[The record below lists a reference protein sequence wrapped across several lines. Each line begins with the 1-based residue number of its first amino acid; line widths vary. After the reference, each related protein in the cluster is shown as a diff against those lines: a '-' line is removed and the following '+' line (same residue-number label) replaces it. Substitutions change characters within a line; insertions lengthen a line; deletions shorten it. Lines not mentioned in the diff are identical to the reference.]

1 MDLTNGLSEK
11 ELKKIDKNG
20 DGKVTQKEF
29 IENFDKRDQKTAK
42 KLYQEYFEAFKEKTT
57 KETSKSAAAQQK
69 VAKSTK
75 KASLLNATKVSE
87 AQITKY
93 KNGQTKT
100 KTTKDKNG
108 NTVVINYNKNGQKSS
123 KITTAKDVTKK

>member
-57 KETSKSAAAQQK
+57 KKEASKNAAAQQK

-87 AQITKY
+87 TQITKY

-100 KTTKDKNG
+100 KTA
-108 NTVVINYNKNGQKSS
+108 IQ
-123 KITTAKDVTKK
+123 